1 MDEIVRQAVA
11 RAIMTMR
18 DNLGE
23 RLTIDDLAQAAM
35 FSKFHFTR
43 VFLRATGLSPGRFLS
58 ALRLA
63 EAKRLLATTTI
74 SVADISHQVGYNS
87 VGTFSARFSGSVG
100 FSPTGYRQ
108 LRGTRPEIVERTRQV
123 SSEATVRGH
132 VRRPPGTEA
141 GPVFVGLF
149 PAKIAEG
156 APARHVIL
164 PGAGPYTLTDVPLGS
179 WYVITHAFGV
189 CANDDRGLRPLTGLA
204 GPVTVYR
211 GVAASLADVRLRPR
225 QGFDPPVLLALPDLR
240 PAVPVRHPVAV

>member
-11 RAIMTMR
+11 RAIVTMR

-23 RLTIDDLAQAAM
+23 RITIDDLARAAM

-43 VFLRATGLSPGRFLS
+43 VFLRVTGLSPGRFLS

-63 EAKRLLATTTI
+63 EAKRLLTATEI

-100 FSPTGYRQ
+100 VPPSGYRR
-108 LRGTRPEIVERTRQV
+108 LRGAAPRIADRQGQPGPG
-123 SSEATVRGH
+123 ATVRGQLR
-132 VRRPPGTEA
+132 VAVTAET

-156 APARHVIL
+156 APARHAIL
-164 PGAGPYTLTDVPLGS
+164 PGPGPYALADVPLGS
-179 WYVITHAFGV
+179 WYVLAHAYGTT
-189 CANDDRGLRPLTGLA
+189 APDGSPPRPFAGLA
-204 GPVTVYR
+204 GPVTIQR

-225 QGFDPPVLLALPDLR
+225 HGFDPPVLLALPDLR
-240 PAVPVRHPVAV
+240 QAALARPLAS

>member
-11 RAIMTMR
+11 RAIVTMR

-23 RLTIDDLAQAAM
+23 RLTIDDLARAAM

-43 VFLRATGLSPGRFLS
+43 VFLRVTGLSPGRFLS

-63 EAKRLLATTTI
+63 EAKRLLAATQI

-100 FSPTGYRQ
+100 VPPSGYRRLHGAAVRIADRPSTPGPGAAVRGQ
-108 LRGTRPEIVERTRQV
+108 LRVAVPAEV
-123 SSEATVRGH
+123 
-132 VRRPPGTEA
+132 

-164 PGAGPYTLTDVPLGS
+164 PGPGPYTLADVPLGS
-179 WYVITHAFGV
+179 WYVLAHAYGTT
-189 CANDDRGLRPLTGLA
+189 APDGTPLRPFTGLA
-204 GPVTVYR
+204 GPVTSRR
-211 GVAASLADVRLRPR
+211 GVAASLADVHLRPR
-225 QGFDPPVLLALPDLR
+225 HGFDPPVLLALPDLR
-240 PAVPVRHPVAV
+240 QAALARPMAS